1 MEFIKD
7 NYLLIIIVG
16 LFLIF
21 ALIGYL
27 IDMLRYNNK
36 EELKDNIPNEVKPIE
51 LKKDLDENININEE
65 KKETNTEDDL
75 LKNYDEN
82 N

>member
-36 EELKDNIPNEVKPIE
+36 EVIKDNIPNEVKPIE

>member
-36 EELKDNIPNEVKPIE
+36 EEIKDNIPSEVKPIE